1 MNTQIFQKG
10 IRRMAEPKDQLQK
23 RYQQFQR
30 RMARHFLNQSEAQ
43 QYADQTAEAP
53 ATSRPS
59 DRQVLG
65 KLSSSQAVSV
75 HRLPSSTAHSH
86 SALPLTNRPNP
97 SSTTSTHHKPPFLH
111 STTASSRSGLGN
123 KQPSIAVFE
132 DPTASDPSSYPSSEA
147 YEPYSNLLVPG
158 PAVTWQSVP
167 LASTLKKENEGL
179 FIISLSLQWLYCI

>member
-43 QYADQTAEAP
+43 QYADQTADAP
-53 ATSRPS
+53 ATSRSS
-59 DRQVLG
+59 DSRQVLG
-65 KLSSSQAVSV
+65 KLSNSQAVSG
-75 HRLPSSTAHSH
+75 HRLTSSTAHSH
-86 SALPLTNRPNP
+86 SALPLSSRPTS
-97 SSTTSTHHKPPFLH
+97 SSTTSTHNKPPSLH
-111 STTASSRSGLGN
+111 STTGSTRSGLGN

-132 DPTASDPSSYPSSEA
+132 DPPASDPSSSSEP
-147 YEPYSNLLVPG
+147 YEPYSNLLIPG

-167 LASTLKKENEGL
+167 LASTLKKENEGKYIV
-179 FIISLSLQWLYCI
+179 FFSVH

>member
-43 QYADQTAEAP
+43 QYVDQTAEP
-53 ATSRPS
+53 PISRPS
-59 DRQVLG
+59 DSRQVLG
-65 KLSSSQAVSV
+65 KLSSSQAVSG
-75 HRLPSSTAHSH
+75 HRLPSSTTHSH
-86 SALPLTNRPNP
+86 SALPLSSRPTS
-97 SSTTSTHHKPPFLH
+97 SSTTSTHNKPPSFH

-132 DPTASDPSSYPSSEA
+132 DPPASDPSSEA

-158 PAVTWQSVP
+158 PVVTWQSVP
-167 LASTLKKENEGL
+167 LASTLKKENEG
-179 FIISLSLQWLYCI
+179 IINTPLSIQ

>member
-1 MNTQIFQKG
+1 MYIYTYAYVQIFQKG

-53 ATSRPS
+53 AASRPS
-59 DRQVLG
+59 ESRQVLG
-65 KLSSSQAVSV
+65 KLSSSQAVSG

-86 SALPLTNRPNP
+86 SALPLTNRPT
-97 SSTTSTHHKPPFLH
+97 SSTTSTHTKPPFLH

-132 DPTASDPSSYPSSEA
+132 DPPVSDPSSSSE
-147 YEPYSNLLVPG
+147 P
-158 PAVTWQSVP
+158 
-167 LASTLKKENEGL
+167 
-179 FIISLSLQWLYCI
+179 

>member
-30 RMARHFLNQSEAQ
+30 RMARHFLNQSEAL
-43 QYADQTAEAP
+43 QYVDQTAEAP
-53 ATSRPS
+53 VASRPGES
-59 DRQVLG
+59 RQVLG
-65 KLSSSQAVSV
+65 KLSSSQAVSG

-86 SALPLTNRPNP
+86 STLPLSNRPTSSSAP
-97 SSTTSTHHKPPFLH
+97 SAHNKPPSLH
-111 STTASSRSGLGN
+111 STTSSARSGLGN

-132 DPTASDPSSYPSSEA
+132 DPPASDPFSSSEP

-158 PAVTWQSVP
+158 PVVTWQTVP
-167 LASTLKKENEGL
+167 LASTLKKENEGMV
-179 FIISLSLQWLYCI
+179 YCY

>member
-1 MNTQIFQKG
+1 
-10 IRRMAEPKDQLQK
+10 MAEPKDQLQK

-53 ATSRPS
+53 AASRPS
-59 DRQVLG
+59 DSRQVLG
-65 KLSSSQAVSV
+65 KLSSSQAVSG

-86 SALPLTNRPNP
+86 SGLPLTNRPT
-97 SSTTSTHHKPPFLH
+97 SSTITSSHNKPPSLH
-111 STTASSRSGLGN
+111 STTAPSRSGLGN

-132 DPTASDPSSYPSSEA
+132 DPPASDPCFSLP
-147 YEPYSNLLVPG
+147 YEPYSNLMVPG

-167 LASTLKKENEGL
+167 IASTLKKENEGKL
-179 FIISLSLQWLYCI
+179 APPFSI